1 LKLLANFDPTVKMVV
16 PELGRRREAS
26 AAHALERLGWRTR
39 DETQAILDCANSLF
53 EQGLVK
59 A

>member
-1 LKLLANFDPTVKMVV
+1 MVV

-39 DETQAILDCANSLF
+39 DEAQTILDCAHSLI
-53 EQGLVK
+53 EHGLVK